1 MGYDSE
7 YFKEWYLK
15 NREKISERQKK
26 YNRQF
31 VEKHGVS
38 RYMYNKIQER
48 NKRIDKNKRI
58 LKEKIEKNTDI
69 FIKKK
74 NKKIIL
80 YFD

>member
-1 MGYDSE
+1 MGYDSK

-15 NREKISERQKK
+15 NREKVSERQKT
-26 YNRQF
+26 YNKQF
-31 VEKHGVS
+31 VEKNGVS

-48 NKRIDKNKRI
+48 NK
-58 LKEKIEKNTDI
+58 KIEKNKLFLKTRNENNKDL
-69 FIKKK
+69 IKKK

>member
-1 MGYDSE
+1 MGYDSK
-7 YFKEWYLK
+7 YFKEWYIK

-26 YNRQF
+26 YNQQF

-38 RYMYNKIQER
+38 RYMYNKINER
-48 NKRIDKNKRI
+48 NKKIEKNKRI
-58 LKEKIEKNTDI
+58 LKERTEIKKDI

-74 NKKIIL
+74 NKKIII

>member
-1 MGYDSE
+1 MGYDSK

-15 NREKISERQKK
+15 NREKVSERQKT
-26 YNRQF
+26 YNKQF
-31 VEKHGVS
+31 VEKNGVS

-48 NKRIDKNKRI
+48 NK
-58 LKEKIEKNTDI
+58 KIEKNKLFLKIRNENNKDL
-69 FIKKK
+69 IKKK